1 MQPSQLPPN
10 AVHRAVL
17 PAERSCYSLP
27 MAINLKTVIAELQFI
42 LELSNDNPKDE
53 RLPPL
58 VAAAQKDLAT
68 AAQAISGDDPGIGN

>member
-1 MQPSQLPPN
+1 
-10 AVHRAVL
+10 
-17 PAERSCYSLP
+17 